1 MFLSTATRSVARSR
15 AEQPCVL
22 IVTAQA
28 VAVQALRQPADS
40 RRPAMRIEWAR
51 DDSLALDMALRLEPR
66 LVLIDSQL
74 GHEATELLRRH
85 LARVLP
91 EATCYT
97 CHERGQPV
105 PPADAA
111 HALLWDEL
119 PQLLRHWTPRCQAL
133 LAA

>member
-1 MFLSTATRSVARSR
+1 MILSSDTRPRARSR
-15 AEQPCVL
+15 TETPCVL
-22 IVTAQA
+22 LVTTQA
-28 VAVQALRQPADS
+28 DAVQALRQPAD
-40 RRPAMRIEWAR
+40 RPPPALRLEWAR
-51 DDSLALDMALRLEPR
+51 DDRLALDMALRLEPR

-74 GHEATELLRRH
+74 GEDTTLRLRRH

-111 HALLWDEL
+111 HALHWDEL
-119 PQLLRHWTPRCQAL
+119 PPLLRHWTPRCQAL